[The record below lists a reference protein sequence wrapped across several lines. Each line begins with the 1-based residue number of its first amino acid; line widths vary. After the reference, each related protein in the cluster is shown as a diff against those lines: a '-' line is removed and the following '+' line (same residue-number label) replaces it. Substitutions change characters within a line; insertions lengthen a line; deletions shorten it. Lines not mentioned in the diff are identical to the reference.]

1 MSEKNYMKL
10 SGNFYFDPVKKHILK
25 KSAGGFSFV
34 MHDRRRGH
42 RPVSKDRRAKFD
54 AMPIHLKPIAQGL
67 FWDAE
72 NKDVYK
78 KIGGNFVL
86 FSKDRR
92 KSHGDSP
99 TGAERRH
106 HQAHKA

>member
-1 MSEKNYMKL
+1 MSEKNYLKL

-25 KSAGGFSFV
+25 KQGVSFAFV

-42 RPVSKDRRAKFD
+42 RPVAKDRRARFD
-54 AMPIHLKPIAQGL
+54 AMPIHLKPITHGL
-67 FWDAE
+67 YWDSG

-86 FSKDRR
+86 YSKDRR
-92 KSHGDSP
+92 KAHGPSP
-99 TGAERRH
+99 TGADRRKSH
-106 HQAHKA
+106 H

>member
-10 SGNFYFDPVKKHILK
+10 SGNFYFDPVKKHILRK
-25 KSAGGFSFV
+25 QGATFTFV
-34 MHDRRRGH
+34 RHDRRFDQ
-42 RPVSKDRRAKFD
+42 RPVGKDRRARFD

-72 NKDVYK
+72 GKNVYK

-86 FSKDRR
+86 YSKDRR
-92 KSHGDSP
+92 KVPGSNPAG
-99 TGAERRH
+99 TERR
-106 HQAHKA
+106 QP